1 MIDGY
6 TVTLAAGYILL
17 VGLFA
22 LFFRYAKKSKQW
34 EEELDEWADRRRNVK
49 EVFERRE
56 GDI

>member
-17 VGLFA
+17 AGLFA
-22 LFFRYAKKSKQW
+22 LFLRYAKKSKQW